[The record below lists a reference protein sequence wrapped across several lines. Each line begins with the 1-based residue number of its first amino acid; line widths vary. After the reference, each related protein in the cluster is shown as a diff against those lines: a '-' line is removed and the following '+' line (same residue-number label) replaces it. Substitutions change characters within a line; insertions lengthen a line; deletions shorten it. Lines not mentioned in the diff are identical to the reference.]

1 MKIKSISLISVLTLL
16 AGTASANAGVIAD
29 LYVGGMVGAGGQTLF
44 DKDDNST
51 DSSMI
56 FGANLG
62 IDIPLFRIEAEYNYL
77 KSSDLHTNTGMLN
90 AMFKVPS
97 TLIQPYFGAGVGL
110 AFGGKHT
117 PDTNVEYKIDSATA
131 YQAMLGATID
141 ILALPIKFDIEG
153 RALYVPN
160 MYKIETTHATPDMLQ
175 YDVRLKVR
183 FVF

>member
-16 AGTASANAGVIAD
+16 AGTASANAGVVAD
-29 LYVGGMVGAGGQTLF
+29 FYLGAMAGAGGQTIF
-44 DKDDNST
+44 TRDDNKT

-62 IDIPLFRIEAEYNYL
+62 IDIPLFRLEAEYNYL
-77 KSSDLHTNTGMLN
+77 KSADLHANMGMVN

-97 TLIQPYFGAGVGL
+97 TLIQPYFGAGIGL
-110 AFGGKHT
+110 AFEGKHT
-117 PDTNVEYKIDSATA
+117 PVPGLEYKLESTA
-131 YQAMLGATID
+131 GYQAMLGATID

-160 MYKIETTHATPDMLQ
+160 MYKIAVDNSTPDLLE

-183 FVF
+183 FIF